1 MPVYLTCGQQPFL
14 QFSDRAQQQFST
26 AHLAS
31 NVVNTVKVGFR
42 VSPTRL
48 GFPPCFFCLKLPT
61 SDFAVIVKFREVR
74 LGWHL

>member
-1 MPVYLTCGQQPFL
+1 MHTVPVYLTCGQQPFL

-42 VSPTRL
+42 EL
-48 GFPPCFFCLKLPT
+48 N
-61 SDFAVIVKFREVR
+61 
-74 LGWHL
+74 

>member
-42 VSPTRL
+42 EQWSSELAHLSADLYLSEARL
-48 GFPPCFFCLKLPT
+48 ML
-61 SDFAVIVKFREVR
+61 
-74 LGWHL
+74 